1 MDTQSEPLVQNA
13 LDKASATRTTII
25 VAHRLSTIKNF
36 DHIVVLDHGE
46 IAEQGTHKELIN
58 LNSTYADLVQKQA
71 IETKKRGISAS
82 ETAIDNEGVLR
93 QEQSETHQQVQAQQQ
108 QDITKVTTA
117 DYSTQI
123 LMGDDE
129 SKYKVQEN
137 EVMDAYELKLREERI
152 AKKLIKKQK
161 TPI

>member
-1 MDTQSEPLVQNA
+1 MT
-13 LDKASATRTTII
+13 SATRTTII
-25 VAHRLSTIKNF
+25 VAHRLSTIMNF

-93 QEQSETHQQVQAQQQ
+93 QEQSETHQQVQA
-108 QDITKVTTA
+108 
-117 DYSTQI
+117 
-123 LMGDDE
+123 
-129 SKYKVQEN
+129 
-137 EVMDAYELKLREERI
+137 
-152 AKKLIKKQK
+152 
-161 TPI
+161 